1 MNPQVAQTPEGIA
14 DGEAS
19 SSEVKTYP
27 TGKGHKGISTSRK
40 KPSAFNTDQ
49 QQIGELKKN
58 IRAYVR
64 ANGSQQELK
73 LLQKALTEIEAFH
86 ADQQR
91 RSGQP
96 VIIHP
101 LRVAWQI
108 CEVGLDPATVIAAL
122 LHDAVEDTPMTLG
135 HINKKY
141 GPWYSQIVEGVTKV
155 KHEGENATPLRS
167 ELEAT
172 YQRMLM
178 ALAKDV
184 RVLFI
189 KMFDRLDNMRDMQHM
204 PVVKKRRISQETL
217 NVYVPMARRLGLKE
231 ICQEHTELCFQL
243 LYPKRYKQTIKD
255 FENLK
260 KDRLPA
266 IQKMR
271 EKLENGLQHG
281 FVGFQ
286 EAEAIL
292 IHPSTKVF
300 DPSPVDRILERFQ
313 ILVKDS
319 LSCYQTLG
327 LLHTNFSAV
336 PLRIRDYI
344 SNPLWNGYQGIQTEL
359 NLEGERIEIEII
371 SKLMKESNRNG
382 ILSHWNE
389 RTSEL
394 EDYYRTY
401 LEQLDQIADAEELR
415 MVDVLNYA
423 QTEQLQVFS
432 PKGDVYALP
441 KGATV
446 LDFAYY
452 IHTDLGNHCIGA
464 MVNPSWETRN
474 NTNLRVPRERQ
485 LFHGECLKIL
495 MDPGVRPSREWIDQ
509 TVTAKS
515 HVQIRRAINLQNASR
530 ARRLGRDI
538 LGKELEE
545 FGERLEEW
553 LNKEEVQ
560 KTFSKEN
567 LNEKKFLQELG
578 LRKRL
583 IRPFLK
589 KYRLVDFDKIGRLR
603 QLMQGRPWYLFGT
616 QHPRYLIE
624 NPEDPLLRMAVCC
637 QPIPGDKIVAFVN
650 REMEIEIHRHLC
662 EIFSERRNEQ
672 AANDNMLEVEW
683 NLEKKEEKKHT
694 LNIQAQDGKGILLKI
709 IKIIS
714 AADVAIE
721 NTDSHSLPGNLASIK
736 ISLEPVN
743 WQKFHRI
750 MEGLR
755 PLKFI
760 TRIS

>member
-1 MNPQVAQTPEGIA
+1 MSPQGLIVQENLETDTVVP
-14 DGEAS
+14 AS
-19 SSEVKTYP
+19 VKTP
-27 TGKGHKGISTSRK
+27 SSVKETKSVKTSPK
-40 KPSAFNTDQ
+40 KKSGLDKDKR
-49 QQIGELKKN
+49 QIRELKKN

-64 ANGSQQELK
+64 SNGSPLELK
-73 LLQKALTEIEAFH
+73 LLQKALGEIETFH
-86 ADQQR
+86 SGQSR

-108 CEVGLDPATVIAAL
+108 CEVGLDPSTVVAAL
-122 LHDAVEDTPMTLG
+122 LHDAVEDTPMTLE
-135 HINKKY
+135 HIDQKY
-141 GPWYSQIVEGVTKV
+141 GAWYAQIVEGVTKV
-155 KHEGENATPLRS
+155 KHDADATHMRS

-172 YQRMLM
+172 YQRMLV

-189 KMFDRLDNMRDMQHM
+189 KMFDRLDNMRDMHHM
-204 PVVKKRRISQETL
+204 PVEKKRRISQETL

-231 ICQEHTELCFQL
+231 ISQEQTDLCFQH
-243 LYPKRYKQTIKD
+243 LYPKRYKQTVKD
-255 FENLK
+255 LENLK

-266 IQKMR
+266 IRNML
-271 EKLENGLQHG
+271 EKLEENLSSKFSG
-281 FVGFQ
+281 FV
-286 EAEAIL
+286 EAEAVL
-292 IHPSTKVF
+292 IHSSTKVS
-300 DPSPVDRILERFQ
+300 DPSPVDRILEKFQ
-313 ILVKDS
+313 IVVKDA
-319 LSCYQTLG
+319 LNCYQTLG
-327 LLHTNFSAV
+327 ILHTNFSAI

-359 NLEGERIEIEII
+359 NLEGERVELEII
-371 SKLMKESNRNG
+371 SREMKESNRNG
-382 ILSHWNE
+382 ILAHWNE

-415 MVDVLNYA
+415 MADVLNYA

-432 PKGDVYALP
+432 PKGDVFALP

-464 MVNPSWETRN
+464 LVNPSWETHK

-495 MDPGVRPSREWIDQ
+495 TDPGVRPSREWVDQ

-515 HVQIRRAINLQNASR
+515 HVQIRRAVNLQNASR

-538 LGKELEE
+538 LVKELEE
-545 FGERLEEW
+545 YGERHDDW
-553 LNKEEVQ
+553 
-560 KTFSKEN
+560 FSKDAVQQALIDEN
-567 LNEKKFLQELG
+567 LTENKFLQELG

-583 IRPFLK
+583 VRPFLK
-589 KYRLVDFDKIGRLR
+589 KYQLVDFDKIGRLR
-603 QLMQGRPWYLFGT
+603 QLMHGRPWYLFGT

-624 NPEDPLLRMAVCC
+624 NPEDPLLKMAICC

-650 REMEIEIHRHLC
+650 REMEIEIHRNFC

-672 AANDNMLEVEW
+672 AADDTLLEVDW
-683 NLEKKEEKKHT
+683 NLEKKELKKHT
-694 LNIQAQDGKGILLKI
+694 LNIQARDGKGILLKI

-743 WQKFHRI
+743 WQTFHRI

-760 TRIS
+760 NRIS